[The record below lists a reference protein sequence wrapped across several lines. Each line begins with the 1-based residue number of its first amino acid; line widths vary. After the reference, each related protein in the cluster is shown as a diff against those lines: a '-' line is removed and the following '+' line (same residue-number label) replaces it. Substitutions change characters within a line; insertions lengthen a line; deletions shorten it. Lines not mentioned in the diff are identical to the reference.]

1 MKNRIELNIPSSL
14 ENIATVRAIIR
25 TYLEKQSV
33 IEEEILKIISIVDEL
48 MTNAVEHGYLYG
60 AGQIRI
66 EVQLEN
72 DEILIVV
79 DDCGMGFDET
89 KKSKEDGGLGLILV
103 KSMSDSFCIEKRV
116 EGTRIKVSRKIKEGN
131 SYGK

>member
-14 ENIATVRAIIR
+14 ENIAIVRAIIR

-33 IEEEILKIISIVDEL
+33 IKDEILKIISIVDEL

-72 DEILIVV
+72 NEILIVV
-79 DDCGMGFDET
+79 DDCGIGFDET
-89 KKSKEDGGLGLILV
+89 KQSKEDGGLGLLLV
-103 KSMSDSFCIEKRV
+103 KSISDSFCIEKRV
-116 EGTRIKVSRKIKEGN
+116 KGTRIKVSRKIKEE
-131 SYGK
+131 

>member
-14 ENIATVRAIIR
+14 ENIAIVRAIIR

-33 IEEEILKIISIVDEL
+33 IKDEILKIISIVDEL

-60 AGQIRI
+60 VGQIRI

-72 DEILIVV
+72 NEILIVV
-79 DDCGMGFDET
+79 DDCGIGFDET
-89 KKSKEDGGLGLILV
+89 KQSKEDGGLGLLLV
-103 KSMSDSFCIEKRV
+103 KSISDSFCIEKRV
-116 EGTRIKVSRKIKEGN
+116 KGTRIKVSRKIKEE
-131 SYGK
+131 